1 MLINKR
7 KIRLAALSSIVWL
20 QADPPVQTLRAE
32 RIWPLRALEK
42 LENREVSGA
51 FPPSQMPNPLPQNG
65 WN

>member
-7 KIRLAALSSIVWL
+7 KIRPGALSSIVCR
-20 QADPPVQTLRAE
+20 QAGPPVQTLRAG

-42 LENREVSGA
+42 LENRPGFRH
-51 FPPSQMPNPLPQNG
+51 FPVYSEAKSASQNG